1 MMRLPPIRTAD
12 YAWDSWTTWLAA
24 TSASS
29 AGPPFEDKILTT
41 LTTLTTPQAAT
52 RFSRRR
58 FALLVLLGVYPVIT
72 ALLYFVVPLTGGWAL
87 WQRTLLIA
95 PVMVASMVWGV
106 IPAVQKQFRAFTNP
120 VIEAADPPNSGGPEA
135 QASIRWVL
143 ASLSLSMLLSSLGTS
158 IANVGLPTLAV
169 AFDASFQQVQ
179 WVVLAY
185 LLAITT
191 LIVSVGRLGDLIG
204 RRRLLLAGISL
215 FTAASV
221 LCGLASTLPL
231 LIAARAAQGLGAA
244 VMMALTMAFVGETVP
259 KAKTGSA
266 MGLLGTMSAV
276 GTALGPTLGGVLIAS
291 FGWQAIFF
299 INAPLGVLAL
309 VLVRRHLPA
318 DRQASGAMPAR
329 FDHLGTLLLALTLA
343 AYALAMTTGHGSFGP
358 LNIGLLSAAVVGIGL
373 FLLAESRAAS
383 PLVPLAMFRNPL
395 LSAGFAMSALVTTVV
410 MATLV
415 VGPFYLSGALA
426 LDAARVGLVM
436 SAGPIAAAVTGVPA
450 GRFVDRFG
458 SHRAGIAGLL
468 AMALG
473 SAVLSLL
480 PSSVGVPGYV
490 APLVVI
496 TAGYALFQAANNTAV
511 MTNIRPEQRG
521 VISGLL
527 NLSRNLGLVTG
538 ASVMGTVFTLGSATT
553 GIVADGAKAVAAG
566 MQTTFAVATALI
578 FAALALAAANQALSR
593 RADL

>member
-1 MMRLPPIRTAD
+1 M
-12 YAWDSWTTWLAA
+12 
-24 TSASS
+24 
-29 AGPPFEDKILTT
+29 TT
-41 LTTLTTPQAAT
+41 LTAPKTPTA
-52 RFSRRR
+52 FSRAR
-58 FALLVLLGVYPVIT
+58 FALLALLGVYPVVT
-72 ALLYFVVPLTGGWAL
+72 ALQYVVVPLTGGWPL
-87 WQRTLLIA
+87 WQRSLLVA
-95 PVMVASMVWGV
+95 PMLVTSMIWGV
-106 IPAVQKQFRAFTNP
+106 IPAVQKLFRGFINP
-120 VIEAADPPNSGGPEA
+120 VIEQTKQSQGGSAEPVP
-135 QASIRWVL
+135 SVRWVL

-158 IANVGLPTLAV
+158 IANVGLPTLAQ
-169 AFDASFQQVQ
+169 AFNASFQQVQ

-185 LLAITT
+185 LLAVTT

-221 LCGLASTLPL
+221 LCGAASTLGL

-244 VMMALTMAFVGETVP
+244 VMMALTMAFVGETVS

-291 FGWQAIFF
+291 YGWQAIFF
-299 INAPLGVLAL
+299 VNAPLGVLAL
-309 VLVRRHLPA
+309 VLVRRYLPV
-318 DRQASGAMPAR
+318 DRRASTAKQAR
-329 FDHLGTLLLALTLA
+329 FDPVGTLLLALTLA
-343 AYALAMTTGHGSFGP
+343 AYALAMTIGHGSFGP
-358 LNIGLLSAAVVGIGL
+358 LNIGLLLAAVVGVGL
-373 FLLAESRAAS
+373 FLLAEASAAS
-383 PLVPLAMFRNPL
+383 PLIPLGMFRNPL
-395 LSAGFAMSALVTTVV
+395 LSAGFATSALVTTVV

-436 SAGPIAAAVTGVPA
+436 SSGPVAAALTGVPA

-458 SHRAGIAGLL
+458 SHRASIAGLL
-468 AMALG
+468 AMTVG
-473 SAVLSLL
+473 STVLTML
-480 PSSVGVPGYV
+480 SSSFGVPGYI

-511 MTNIRPEQRG
+511 MTNTRPDQQG

-538 ASVMGTVFTLGSATT
+538 ASVMGTVFTLGSATSSIT
-553 GIVADGAKAVAAG
+553 AAG
-566 MQTTFAVATALI
+566 PAAVERGMQITFGVATALI
-578 FAALALAAANQALSR
+578 VTALAIAAASHALARCAASPSR
-593 RADL
+593 DQKEGRGLE